1 MPLQFVHEEVMSAPM
16 LRSSSLTALEG
27 VGGSSEQ
34 SERQPKTQS
43 KVSWYRNSFGD
54 TVPLPEMPPEP
65 IAMDP
70 PMEIPPDLRPLGSK
84 RRYLRTMQLLADPL
98 PENEANRELEGAE
111 SASSR
116 QTGRLLRHRNSM
128 SSKRQISSKRERKL
142 LKAVSHKDLVLD
154 RQVSTRRKSSH
165 YMEEKE
171 PAPHESVEAENKQS
185 PATDESEGTSAVET
199 TLQDMESSR
208 RSSIRLTPVTSTGKG
223 PRRVSVDLNGE
234 NATARALRLGRLSRE
249 ETLDTQNSRD
259 YFGKSAKEQ
268 FYAQYKQLYS
278 RPYLFMDSKAAVG
291 TKGAAPITELAPPLP
306 ERGLSRED
314 LDEENAKTES
324 SIIPVYPSSY
334 EMRKVNDELNPSRLI
349 SRVSSS
355 IISIDRP
362 ELPLRDKLSPRAHFL
377 ASCAA
382 KSQVVVPFL
391 IRNRI
396 TKVFDFSFQS
406 LGDASIS
413 AFAKC
418 LVHDLPFVEEISV
431 RDNRLTDDGLNELLQ
446 AVSEGSSIMNLR
458 RLDISQNQIGP
469 KSAQTLR
476 SYLVSPNCTVEML
489 HVDNAD
495 IDDDE
500 CAAFMTA
507 FEKNQSI
514 TRLWMSR
521 NCIGKAE
528 NLNVVQPNFTTGG
541 EAIAN
546 MLHVNP
552 MLVHLDLSWN
562 YLRLESS
569 IALANSI
576 RDNRTL
582 VELKLAYNACADA
595 GAMMFGEA
603 LRFNKSLQMLDL
615 SYNSIGVKG
624 AMVLANAIRSNR
636 TLRTLQLNGNNIG
649 REGGQLLM
657 AALCANRTEV
667 GCTIELH
674 ACNLGAN
681 ILPIGASAPTPASIA
696 SAAATSVD
704 QRGASAHS
712 SNAGE
717 FNVQDLPVFN
727 AKSSRMFN
735 PREPAGRYSLNLGDA
750 YDKMIAMELVRLAT
764 TRKGCRFLRI
774 EYKSG
779 TSAKR
784 PITLIKKENLIVEQ
798 HRGSVAHRST
808 ESNGEE
814 TTLET
819 RGLDVLFAN
828 VDRDN
833 SGYVDQ
839 DELMAVLNQIGLF
852 PQMESL
858 SSMLQKFDYNK
869 SGFIEEGEFSAFLFH
884 AVFQMIDEDKS
895 GKIDADEVEEAFKM
909 LGIHNYDERE
919 IANAIATYDISE
931 DGEMEEY
938 EFVEFMKDR
947 LLDRIKTKLL
957 GQDEGEDD
965 DASLEKVPLVS
976 LLDAA
981 TQKPWIIPEDGQ
993 LEIDFLYDREAF
1005 ATNDEAFRQGKISRV
1020 GLELLIRN
1028 ITEVATS
1035 KAEQDDLF
1043 HVAMYDSEIRL
1054 TAAQAYQVLDACHY
1068 LKPESKKIETIALM
1082 LPQMLTAKEGQI
1094 LVGRTLTLMQRCRLK
1109 ARMGSAYSV
1118 VLGNPTAHYSFDLAK
1133 HKDRIALNKL
1143 AEVAQSEKLFSKQRS
1158 GRADTSQHGNWE
1170 NFRNEELDGHSIVL
1184 TNTFFHSLPRR
1195 GKLCF
1200 DYVST
1205 TRPKRGTT
1213 QISERRFDQLIDM
1226 LQMDVVLPDALGALG
1241 PTRTQRARGHRQPK
1255 ALENESKPEDEDNE
1269 EVAELSGPLAAK
1281 MKRAAS
1287 QEQSEFWN
1295 KTRASILKRGWD
1307 FVVNHAYT
1315 FRLTGATK
1323 ENVGLKMVQIESA
1336 ICDRWLSCEQAS
1348 KIISCMP
1355 ATFHAR
1361 PETARIL
1368 FSRLI
1373 DLHNFYRIYDAMS
1386 RPEQQVCARMLGWL
1400 NIMNPM
1406 APERFYALNL
1416 SVYDEREMTKVLVDL
1431 AIGGPGENWLNQS
1444 FTLVQGEPGIPG
1456 WKLPAR
1462 WEKEDSKEGG
1472 VNRAGFLELEYYSGQ
1487 DRGCAPVLALR
1498 KTLMKR
1504 VLCGTRLYCL

>member
-1 MPLQFVHEEVMSAPM
+1 MQYSRDEVPVI
-16 LRSSSLTALEG
+16 RRPSSLSALGEG
-27 VGGSSEQ
+27 VVGSGGQ
-34 SERQPKTQS
+34 SNRHGKC

-65 IAMDP
+65 LALDP
-70 PMEIPPDLRPLGSK
+70 PMVIPPDLRPLGSK

-98 PENEANRELEGAE
+98 PEDDMNRDLQGKLTET
-111 SASSR
+111 SPPR
-116 QTGRLLRHRNSM
+116 PIGRLLRHQNSM
-128 SSKRQISSKRERKL
+128 SSKRLLSSKKERKL
-142 LKAVSHKDLVLD
+142 LKSVSHKDLVLD
-154 RQVSTRRKSSH
+154 RQVSRRIKSSN
-165 YMEEKE
+165 YVEEKE
-171 PAPHESVEAENKQS
+171 AEIADAERQHV
-185 PATDESEGTSAVET
+185 PATDASEATVAAEA
-199 TLQDMESSR
+199 ESSSDVTVAR
-208 RSSIRLTPVTSTGKG
+208 QRSSSPVTSAAKE
-223 PRRVSVDLNGE
+223 PRKVHGELDGE
-234 NATARALRLGRLSRE
+234 NATARALRLRRISKE
-249 ETLDTQNSRD
+249 ETLDIQSSQG
-259 YFGKSAKEQ
+259 YFGKTAKQQ

-278 RPYLFMDSKAAVG
+278 RPYLFMDSRIAN
-291 TKGAAPITELAPPLP
+291 GAAGIPDMKSLA
-306 ERGLSRED
+306 ERGSARD
-314 LDEENAKTES
+314 YLDDTAES
-324 SIIPVYPSSY
+324 SIIPAYPSSI
-334 EMRKVNDELNPSRLI
+334 EMRKISEELNPSSRLV

-355 IISIDRP
+355 IIMEDRP
-362 ELPLRDKLSPRAHFL
+362 KLPLRDKLSPRAHFL

-391 IRNRI
+391 IRNRN

-413 AFAKC
+413 AFAKS
-418 LVHDLPFVEEISV
+418 LVHDLPHVEEISV

-446 AVSEGSSIMNLR
+446 AVSDDSSTLNLR
-458 RLDISQNQIGP
+458 CLDISQNQIGP
-469 KSAQTLR
+469 KSAQTLQL
-476 SYLVSPNCTVEML
+476 YLVSPRCTVEML

-495 IDDDE
+495 IDDHE

-514 TRLWMSR
+514 KRLWMSR

-528 NLNVVQPNFTTGG
+528 NLNVVQPDFTTGG
-541 EAIAN
+541 EAIAQ
-546 MLHVNP
+546 MLHVNTV
-552 MLVHLDLSWN
+552 LVHLDLSWN

-576 RDNRTL
+576 RDNGTL
-582 VELKLAYNACADA
+582 IELKLAYNACADA

-603 LRFNKSLQMLDL
+603 LRFNKTLQVLDL

-624 AMVLANAIRSNR
+624 AMVLGNAIRSNR
-636 TLRTLQLNGNNIG
+636 ALRSLQLNGNNIG

-657 AALCANRTEV
+657 AALCANQTEV

-681 ILPIGASAPTPASIA
+681 IMPIGAAAPVLPKPSAGISDPRGLAPHAS
-696 SAAATSVD
+696 T
-704 QRGASAHS
+704 
-712 SNAGE
+712 NGE

-727 AKSSRMFN
+727 AKSTRVFN
-735 PREPAGRYSLNLGDA
+735 PREPAGRYSLNLRNA

-774 EYKSG
+774 EYKTP
-779 TSAKR
+779 TSSKR
-784 PITLIKKENLIVEQ
+784 PITLIKKENLVVEQ
-798 HRGSVAHRST
+798 HKGAGAHRSA

-819 RGLDVLFAN
+819 RGLDALFAN
-828 VDRDN
+828 VDRDK
-833 SGYVDQ
+833 SGYIDQ

-852 PQMESL
+852 PRMESL
-858 SSMLQKFDYNK
+858 ESMLQKFDYNK
-869 SGFIEEGEFSAFLFH
+869 SGFIDEGEFSAFFFH
-884 AVFQMIDEDKS
+884 AVFQMIDEDQS

-909 LGIHNYDERE
+909 LGIHKYDENE
-919 IANAIATYDISE
+919 IANAITTYDISG

-938 EFVEFMKDR
+938 EFVEFMKSK
-947 LLDRIKTKLL
+947 LLERIKNKLL
-957 GQDEGEDD
+957 GYDGGEDD
-965 DASLEKVPLVS
+965 TGDQDRVPLVS
-976 LLDAA
+976 LLDAS

-993 LEIDFLYDREAF
+993 LEVDFLYDREAF
-1005 ATNDEAFRQGKISRV
+1005 ATNDEAYRQGKISRV

-1035 KAEQDDLF
+1035 KSEQDDLF
-1043 HVAMYDSEIRL
+1043 HVAMYDSEVRL

-1068 LKPESKKIETIALM
+1068 LKPESKKIETIALL
-1082 LPQMLTAKEGQI
+1082 LPQMLTAKEAQI
-1094 LVGRTLTLMQRCRLK
+1094 LVARTLTLMQRCRLK

-1118 VLGNPTAHYSFDLAK
+1118 VLGNPTSHYSFDLAK
-1133 HKDRIALNKL
+1133 HKDRIALTKL
-1143 AEVAQSEKLFSKQRS
+1143 AEVAQSEKLFSKSRS

-1170 NFRNEELDGHSIVL
+1170 NFRNEELDGRSIVL

-1213 QISERRFDQLIDM
+1213 QISERRFDQLIEI

-1241 PTRTQRARGHRQPK
+1241 PTRSQRARGHRQPK
-1255 ALENESKPEDEDNE
+1255 ADVSESKAEKE
-1269 EVAELSGPLAAK
+1269 ESEQVAELAGPLAAK
-1281 MKRAAS
+1281 LKRTAS
-1287 QEQSEFWN
+1287 QEQSAFWN

-1336 ICDRWLSCEQAS
+1336 ICDRWLSCDQAS
-1348 KIISCMP
+1348 KIIACMP

-1373 DLHNFYRIYDAMS
+1373 DLHNFHRIYDAMPRS
-1386 RPEQQVCARMLGWL
+1386 EQQVCASTLGWL
-1400 NIMNPM
+1400 NMMNPM

-1416 SVYDEREMTKVLVDL
+1416 AVYDEREMTKVLVDL
-1431 AIGGPGENWLNQS
+1431 AIGEPGENWLNQN

-1462 WEKEDSKEGG
+1462 WEKEDNKEGG

-1487 DRGCAPVLALR
+1487 DRGCAPVVSLR

>member
-1 MPLQFVHEEVMSAPM
+1 MQYEEVSTAPI
-16 LRSSSLTALEG
+16 LRRLSSITAL
-27 VGGSSEQ
+27 SE
-34 SERQPKTQS
+34 EVDALNVHNGRREKTQS
-43 KVSWYRNSFGD
+43 KVPWYRNTFGD
-54 TVPLPEMPPEP
+54 TVPLPEMPAEP
-65 IAMDP
+65 LAMDP
-70 PMEIPPDLRPLGSK
+70 PIVIPADIRPLRSK
-84 RRYLRTMQLLADPL
+84 RRYLRTMQLLDDPL
-98 PENEANRELEGAE
+98 VPDEENRELESIA
-111 SASSR
+111 APVSR
-116 QTGRLLRHRNSM
+116 SIPLLRHQNSM
-128 SSKRQISSKRERKL
+128 SSKRLLTSKRERKL
-142 LKAVSHKDLVLD
+142 AKSESHKDLM
-154 RQVSTRRKSSH
+154 SRRNLNF
-165 YMEEKE
+165 YLEENDGPLQEKIDKDSQELLSRDGKE
-171 PAPHESVEAENKQS
+171 LTTTTPETEVEA
-185 PATDESEGTSAVET
+185 
-199 TLQDMESSR
+199 
-208 RSSIRLTPVTSTGKG
+208 
-223 PRRVSVDLNGE
+223 RVNHNADANGD
-234 NATARALRLGRLSRE
+234 NATARALRLRRISEKGAFA
-249 ETLDTQNSRD
+249 TQSNGD
-259 YFGKSAKEQ
+259 YFGKTAKQ
-268 FYAQYKQLYS
+268 KFYAQYKQLYS

-291 TKGAAPITELAPPLP
+291 VSSAIESTSILDTERP
-306 ERGLSRED
+306 RDDTDDIHTGS
-314 LDEENAKTES
+314 ES
-324 SIIPVYPSSY
+324 TFVPMYPSSL
-334 EMRKVNDELNPSRLI
+334 EMKKVSDELNPARLI
-349 SRVSSS
+349 SRASSLQMP
-355 IISIDRP
+355 IENHR

-382 KSQVVVPFL
+382 KNQVVVPFL
-391 IRNRI
+391 IRNRN

-418 LVHDLPFVEEISV
+418 LVHDLPYVEEIRV
-431 RDNRLTDDGLNELLQ
+431 RDNRLGDDGLNELLR
-446 AVSEGSSIMNLR
+446 AVSEGSLTMNLR

-469 KSAQTLR
+469 KSAQTLQ
-476 SYLVSPNCTVEML
+476 SYLVSPACTLEML

-495 IDDDE
+495 IDDHE

-514 TRLWMSR
+514 KRLWMSR

-541 EAIAN
+541 EAIAK

-552 MLVHLDLSWN
+552 VLIHLDLSWN

-576 RDNRTL
+576 RDNGTL
-582 VELKLAYNACADA
+582 VELKLAYNACSDA

-624 AMVLANAIRSNR
+624 AMVLANAIRSNC

-649 REGGQLLM
+649 REGGQLFM
-657 AALCANRTEV
+657 AALCANRAEV
-667 GCTIELH
+667 GCTVELH

-681 ILPIGASAPTPASIA
+681 IMPIGASAPAIVPKITSQRPN
-696 SAAATSVD
+696 SAASLD
-704 QRGASAHS
+704 RG
-712 SNAGE
+712 NAD
-717 FNVQDLPVFN
+717 FNVLSLPVFN
-727 AKSSRMFN
+727 AKSTRIFS
-735 PREPAGRYSLNLGDA
+735 PREPAGRYSLNLRDA

-774 EYKSG
+774 EYKSP
-779 TSAKR
+779 TAAKR
-784 PITLIKKENLIVEQ
+784 AITLIKKENLVVEQ
-798 HRGSVAHRST
+798 HKGAGTNRSD
-808 ESNGEE
+808 GEE

-819 RGLDVLFAN
+819 RGLDALFSN
-828 VDRDN
+828 VDRDK
-833 SGYVDQ
+833 SGTVDL
-839 DELMAVLNQIGLF
+839 DELLAVLNQIGLF
-852 PQMESL
+852 PEMESL
-858 SSMLQKFDYNK
+858 ASMLQKFDYNR
-869 SGFIEEGEFSAFLFH
+869 SGFLEEGEFSAFFFH
-884 AVFQMIDEDKS
+884 AVFQMIDEDQS

-909 LGIHNYDERE
+909 LGIHNYDEKE
-919 IANAIATYDISE
+919 IENAITTYDISG

-938 EFVEFMKDR
+938 EFVEFIQGQ
-947 LLDRIKTKLL
+947 LLDRIKSKLL
-957 GQDEGEDD
+957 GRDEEGEDD
-965 DASLEKVPLVS
+965 TEEKPPLVS
-976 LLDAA
+976 LLDAS

-993 LEIDFLYDREAF
+993 LEIDFVYDREAF

-1054 TAAQAYQVLDACHY
+1054 TAAQAYQILDACHY
-1068 LKPESKKIETIALM
+1068 LKPESKKIEAIALL
-1082 LPQMLTAKEGQI
+1082 LPQMLTAKEAQI
-1094 LVGRTLTLMQRCRLK
+1094 FVARTLTLMQRCRLK

-1143 AEVAQSEKLFSKQRS
+1143 AEVAQSEKLFSKLRS

-1184 TNTFFHSLPRR
+1184 TNTFYHSLPRR

-1205 TRPKRGTT
+1205 TRPKRGNR
-1213 QISERRFDQLIDM
+1213 QISDRRFDQLINL
-1226 LQMDVVLPDALGALG
+1226 LQMDVVLPDALGSLG
-1241 PTRTQRARGHRQPK
+1241 PTRAQRARGQRQPK
-1255 ALENESKPEDEDNE
+1255 RIGKDSNAEVNE
-1269 EVAELSGPLAAK
+1269 EGIAELTGLSR
-1281 MKRAAS
+1281 MKVKRTAS

-1295 KTRASILKRGWD
+1295 KTRASILKRGWG
-1307 FVVNHAYT
+1307 FVVDHAYT

-1323 ENVGLKMVQIESA
+1323 ENVGLKLVQIESA

-1348 KIISCMP
+1348 KIIACMP
-1355 ATFHAR
+1355 ASFHAR

-1373 DLHNFYRIYDAMS
+1373 DIDRFYGIYDAMS
-1386 RPEQQVCARMLGWL
+1386 RAEQQVCSHILGWL

-1431 AIGGPGENWLNQS
+1431 AIGEPGENWLNQS
-1444 FTLVQGEPGIPG
+1444 FTLVQGEAGIPG
-1456 WKLPAR
+1456 WKLPSR
-1462 WEKEDSKEGG
+1462 WEKEDNKEGG

-1487 DRGCAPVLALR
+1487 DRGCAPVVSLR
-1498 KTLMKR
+1498 KTLIKR

>member
-1 MPLQFVHEEVMSAPM
+1 
-16 LRSSSLTALEG
+16 
-27 VGGSSEQ
+27 
-34 SERQPKTQS
+34 
-43 KVSWYRNSFGD
+43 
-54 TVPLPEMPPEP
+54 MPPEP
-65 IAMDP
+65 LGMEP
-70 PMEIPPDLRPLGSK
+70 PIVIPKDLRPLGGK
-84 RRYLRTMQLLADPL
+84 RRYLRTMQLFGDSL
-98 PENEANRELEGAE
+98 PEDDTNRELEGAQAPV
-111 SASSR
+111 SKPN
-116 QTGRLLRHRNSM
+116 GRLLRHQKSM
-128 SSKRQISSKRERKL
+128 SSKRLISSTSKRERRL
-142 LKAVSHKDLVLD
+142 LKSVSHKNLLLIPDH
-154 RQVSTRRKSSH
+154 QPSTRRTASQEKDTLPDNESQQVPADDEDLVITVDPVPSS
-165 YMEEKE
+165 
-171 PAPHESVEAENKQS
+171 
-185 PATDESEGTSAVET
+185 TDRITGSSSSTRETSGAAA
-199 TLQDMESSR
+199 R
-208 RSSIRLTPVTSTGKG
+208 G
-223 PRRVSVDLNGE
+223 PRNTDLNDE
-234 NATARALRLGRLSRE
+234 NATARALRLRRLSQE
-249 ETLDTQNSRD
+249 ETITPTNHE
-259 YFGKSAKEQ
+259 YFGKTAKEE

-278 RPYLFMDSKAAVG
+278 RPYLFMDSKAA
-291 TKGAAPITELAPPLP
+291 KSALDLP
-306 ERGLSRED
+306 DED
-314 LDEENAKTES
+314 ASEP
-324 SIIPVYPSSY
+324 IIPVYPSSY
-334 EMRKVNDELNPSRLI
+334 EMKKVSKELNPSRLL
-349 SRVSSS
+349 SRVSSL
-355 IISIDRP
+355 ITNTENRP
-362 ELPLRDKLSPRAHFL
+362 ELPLSDKLSPRAHFL
-377 ASCAA
+377 ASCTA

-391 IRNRI
+391 IRNRH
-396 TKVFDFSFQS
+396 TNVFDFSFQS
-406 LGDASIS
+406 LGDDSIS
-413 AFAKC
+413 AFARA
-418 LVHDLPFVEEISV
+418 LVHDLPHVEEISV
-431 RDNRLTDDGLNELLQ
+431 RDNRLSDDGLNELLQ
-446 AVSEGSSIMNLR
+446 AVSEGSLTMNLR
-458 RLDISQNQIGP
+458 RLDISQNEIGP

-476 SYLVSPNCTVEML
+476 SYLVSSCCTLEML

-495 IDDDE
+495 IDDHE

-514 TRLWMSR
+514 QRLWMSR

-552 MLVHLDLSWN
+552 VLVHLDLSWN

-657 AALCANRTEV
+657 AALCSNRTEV

-681 ILPIGASAPTPASIA
+681 IMPIEASAPTPMRSRPA
-696 SAAATSVD
+696 SAGINS
-704 QRGASAHS
+704 HS
-712 SNAGE
+712 SADVNI
-717 FNVQDLPVFN
+717 QDLPVFD
-727 AKSSRMFN
+727 AKSSRIFN
-735 PREPAGRYSLNLGDA
+735 PREPAGRYTLQLTNA

-764 TRKGCRFLRI
+764 TRKGCRFLRM
-774 EYKSG
+774 EYKSP
-779 TSAKR
+779 TAAKR
-784 PITLIKKENLIVEQ
+784 AITLIKKENLVVEQ
-798 HRGSVAHRST
+798 HKGAGVHRGA
-808 ESNGEE
+808 ESEGEE
-814 TTLET
+814 STLET
-819 RGLDVLFAN
+819 RGLDALFAN
-828 VDRDN
+828 VDRDK

-852 PQMESL
+852 PRMESL
-858 SSMLQKFDYNK
+858 SSMLEKFDYNR
-869 SGFIEEGEFSAFLFH
+869 SGFIEEGEFSAFFFH
-884 AVFQMIDEDKS
+884 AVFQMIDEDHS
-895 GKIDADEVEEAFKM
+895 GKIDADEVEEAFTM
-909 LGIHNYDERE
+909 LGIDNYDEKE
-919 IANAIATYDISE
+919 ISNAITTYDISG
-931 DGEMEEY
+931 DGEMEEF
-938 EFVEFMKDR
+938 EFVEFMKDL
-947 LLDRIKTKLL
+947 LLDRIKNKLL
-957 GQDEGEDD
+957 GQDKGEHDEL
-965 DASLEKVPLVS
+965 SLEKVPMVS
-976 LLDAA
+976 LLEAS

-993 LEIDFLYDREAF
+993 LDVDFLYDREAF
-1005 ATNDEAFRQGKISRV
+1005 ATNDEAFRQGKISRI

-1054 TAAQAYQVLDACHY
+1054 TAAQAYQLLDACHY
-1068 LKPESKKIETIALM
+1068 LKPESKKIETIALL
-1082 LPQMLTAKEGQI
+1082 LPQMLTAKEAQI
-1094 LVGRTLTLMQRCRLK
+1094 LLGRTLTLMQRCKLK
-1109 ARMGSAYSV
+1109 SRMGSAYSV

-1133 HKDRIALNKL
+1133 HKDRIALTKL
-1143 AEVAQSEKLFSKQRS
+1143 AEVAQSEKLFSKLRS

-1170 NFRNEELDGHSIVL
+1170 NFRNEELDGHNIVL

-1213 QISERRFDQLIDM
+1213 QISDRRFDQLIDL
-1226 LQMDVVLPDALGALG
+1226 LQMDVVLPDALGSLG
-1241 PTRTQRARGHRQPK
+1241 PTRAQRARGQRRPMEASGEDK
-1255 ALENESKPEDEDNE
+1255 NEDEE
-1269 EVAELSGPLAAK
+1269 EREAVAELTGLAGLARMK
-1281 MKRAAS
+1281 MKRTGS

-1295 KTRASILKRGWD
+1295 RTRASILKRGWG
-1307 FVVNHAYT
+1307 FVADHAYT

-1348 KIISCMP
+1348 KIIACMP
-1355 ATFHAR
+1355 ASFHAR

-1373 DLHNFYRIYDAMS
+1373 DVQSFYLIYDAMS
-1386 RPEQQVCARMLGWL
+1386 RGEQQVCARMLGWL

-1416 SVYDEREMTKVLVDL
+1416 SVYDERELTKVLVDL
-1431 AIGGPGENWLNQS
+1431 AIGEPGENWLNQS

-1456 WKLPAR
+1456 WKLPSR
-1462 WEKEDSKEGG
+1462 WEKEDNKEGG

-1487 DRGCAPVLALR
+1487 DRGCAPVLSLR

>member
-1 MPLQFVHEEVMSAPM
+1 MQYREVATAPI
-16 LRSSSLTALEG
+16 RRRPSSLVALGEG
-27 VGGSSEQ
+27 VNTSNAQ
-34 SERQPKTQS
+34 SDRHGKAQS
-43 KVSWYRNSFGD
+43 KVPWYRNTFGD

-65 IAMDP
+65 LAMDP
-70 PMEIPPDLRPLGSK
+70 PIVIPADIRPLGSK
-84 RRYLRTMQLLADPL
+84 RRYLRTMQLFGDPL
-98 PENEANRELEGAE
+98 VPDEENREQECTDTE
-111 SASSR
+111 SSASR
-116 QTGRLLRHRNSM
+116 QIPLLRHQNSM
-128 SSKRQISSKRERKL
+128 SSNRLITSKRERKL
-142 LKAVSHKDLVLD
+142 VRSESHKDLMV
-154 RQVSTRRKSSH
+154 RRNSNH
-165 YMEEKE
+165 YLEEKE
-171 PAPHESVEAENKQS
+171 TLPRENADAESQHLPSTNDDELAITVDQALPSTDRTSPSTQLTPETDVEALPNHN
-185 PATDESEGTSAVET
+185 AD
-199 TLQDMESSR
+199 R
-208 RSSIRLTPVTSTGKG
+208 
-223 PRRVSVDLNGE
+223 NGE
-234 NATARALRLGRLSRE
+234 NATARALRLRRISQKG
-249 ETLDTQNSRD
+249 TFDTQDNRD
-259 YFGKSAKEQ
+259 YFGKTAKEK

-291 TKGAAPITELAPPLP
+291 VTPTLESGPPQEN
-306 ERGLSRED
+306 ERPRQDVDDS
-314 LDEENAKTES
+314 ES
-324 SIIPVYPSSY
+324 TFVPVYPSSL
-334 EMRKVNDELNPSRLI
+334 EMKQVSDELNPPRLI
-349 SRVSSS
+349 SRASSLLMP
-355 IISIDRP
+355 IENAP

-382 KSQVVVPFL
+382 KNQVVVPFL
-391 IRNRI
+391 IRNRN

-418 LVHDLPFVEEISV
+418 LVHDLPHVEEISV
-431 RDNRLTDDGLNELLQ
+431 RDNRLSDDGLNELLQ
-446 AVSEGSSIMNLR
+446 AVSEGSLTMNLR

-469 KSAQTLR
+469 KSAQTLE
-476 SYLVSPNCTVEML
+476 SYLVSPHCTLEML

-495 IDDDE
+495 IDDHE

-514 TRLWMSR
+514 KRLWMSR

-541 EAIAN
+541 EAIAK

-552 MLVHLDLSWN
+552 VLIHLDLSWN

-576 RDNRTL
+576 RDNGTL
-582 VELKLAYNACADA
+582 VELKLAYNACSDA

-636 TLRTLQLNGNNIG
+636 TLRKLQLNGNNIG
-649 REGGQLLM
+649 REGGQLFM

-681 ILPIGASAPTPASIA
+681 IMPIGTSAPAVVPKSMSQRPA
-696 SAAATSVD
+696 SAASVD
-704 QRGASAHS
+704 RG
-712 SNAGE
+712 NAAE
-717 FNVQDLPVFN
+717 FSVLSLPVYN
-727 AKSSRMFN
+727 AKSTRIFS
-735 PREPAGRYSLNLGDA
+735 PREPAGRYSLNMSDA
-750 YDKMIAMELVRLAT
+750 YDKMIAMELVRLST

-774 EYKSG
+774 EYKSP
-779 TSAKR
+779 TAAKR
-784 PITLIKKENLIVEQ
+784 AITLIKKENLVVEQ
-798 HRGSVAHRST
+798 HKGAGAHRSD
-808 ESNGEE
+808 GEE

-819 RGLDVLFAN
+819 RGLDALFSN
-828 VDRDN
+828 VDRDK
-833 SGYVDQ
+833 SGTVDL
-839 DELMAVLNQIGLF
+839 DELLAVLNQIGLF
-852 PQMESL
+852 PEMESL
-858 SSMLQKFDYNK
+858 SAMLEKFDYNR
-869 SGFIEEGEFSAFLFH
+869 SGFLEEGEFSAFFFH
-884 AVFQMIDEDKS
+884 AVFQMIDEDQS

-909 LGIHNYDERE
+909 LGIHNYDEKE
-919 IANAIATYDISE
+919 IENAITTYDISG

-938 EFVEFMKDR
+938 EFVEFMKGQ
-947 LLDRIKTKLL
+947 LLERIKSKLL
-957 GQDEGEDD
+957 GRDEGKEDD
-965 DASLEKVPLVS
+965 DQERAPLVS
-976 LLDAA
+976 LLDAS

-993 LEIDFLYDREAF
+993 LEIDFVYDREAF

-1054 TAAQAYQVLDACHY
+1054 TAAQAYQILEACHY
-1068 LKPESKKIETIALM
+1068 LKPESKKIETIALL
-1082 LPQMLTAKEGQI
+1082 LPQMLTAKEAQI
-1094 LVGRTLTLMQRCRLK
+1094 LVARTLTLMQRCRLK

-1133 HKDRIALNKL
+1133 LKDRIALNKL
-1143 AEVAQSEKLFSKQRS
+1143 AEVAQSEKLFSKLRS

-1213 QISERRFDQLIDM
+1213 QISDRRFDQLIDL
-1226 LQMDVVLPDALGALG
+1226 LQMDVVLPDALGSLG
-1241 PTRTQRARGHRQPK
+1241 PTRAQRARGQRQPK
-1255 ALENESKPEDEDNE
+1255 RIGRGSNAEDNSE
-1269 EVAELSGPLAAK
+1269 EIAELTGLSKMK
-1281 MKRAAS
+1281 MKRTAS
-1287 QEQSEFWN
+1287 NEQSEFWN
-1295 KTRASILKRGWD
+1295 KTRASILKRGWG
-1307 FVVNHAYT
+1307 FVVDHAYT

-1323 ENVGLKMVQIESA
+1323 ENVGLKLVQIESA
-1336 ICDRWLSCEQAS
+1336 ICDRWISCEQAS
-1348 KIISCMP
+1348 KIIACMP
-1355 ATFHAR
+1355 ASFHAR

-1373 DLHNFYRIYDAMS
+1373 DIHNFFRIYDAMS
-1386 RPEQQVCARMLGWL
+1386 RAEQQVCSHILGWL

-1406 APERFYALNL
+1406 SPERFYALNL
-1416 SVYDEREMTKVLVDL
+1416 SIYDEREMTKVLVDL
-1431 AIGGPGENWLNQS
+1431 AIGEPGENWLNQS
-1444 FTLVQGEPGIPG
+1444 FSLVQGEPGIPG
-1456 WKLPAR
+1456 WKLPTR
-1462 WEKEDSKEGG
+1462 WEKEDNKEGG

-1487 DRGCAPVLALR
+1487 DRGCAPVLSLR

>member
-1 MPLQFVHEEVMSAPM
+1 MQYGRENIAATPLITR
-16 LRSSSLTALEG
+16 LSSLTALGEG
-27 VGGSSEQ
+27 ISGIIKQ
-34 SERQPKTQS
+34 NDKANS
-43 KVSWYRNSFGD
+43 KISWYRNSFGD
-54 TVPLPEMPPEP
+54 TVPLSEMPPEP
-65 IAMDP
+65 VAMDP
-70 PMEIPPDLRPLGSK
+70 PIVIPADLRPLGNK
-84 RRYLRTMQLLADPL
+84 RRYLRTMQLIADPL
-98 PENEANRELEGAE
+98 PEEEIIRELESSKPPSSRPVGRTLRHQSSVSSMRLPSNKRGQRLMR
-111 SASSR
+111 SAS
-116 QTGRLLRHRNSM
+116 Q
-128 SSKRQISSKRERKL
+128 KYI
-142 LKAVSHKDLVLD
+142 VLD
-154 RQVSTRRKSSH
+154 RQLSPKTRSTHS
-165 YMEEKE
+165 EEE
-171 PAPHESVEAENKQS
+171 TIPQEIEDTESQI
-185 PATDESEGTSAVET
+185 PATTDEELTILVNFGPTSPV
-199 TLQDMESSR
+199 LSSGSL
-208 RSSIRLTPVTSTGKG
+208 SSVRLTPVSDTT
-223 PRRVSVDLNGE
+223 RHNVNMDGE
-234 NATARALRLGRLSRE
+234 NATTRALRLRRLATE
-249 ETLDTQNSRD
+249 ETIDIQDNRN
-259 YFGKSAKEQ
+259 YFGKTAKEH
-268 FYAQYKQLYS
+268 FYAKYKQLYS
-278 RPYLFMDSKAAVG
+278 RPYLFMDIKAAIG
-291 TKGAAPITELAPPLP
+291 TNGATPAIELTPL
-306 ERGLSRED
+306 SDRED
-314 LDEENAKTES
+314 LDESTDTERT
-324 SIIPVYPSSY
+324 IIPVYPSSI
-334 EMRKVNDELNPSRLI
+334 EMHQVNDDLKPSRFL

-355 IISIDRP
+355 ISIAENRP

-377 ASCAA
+377 ASCTA

-391 IRNRI
+391 IRNRN

-413 AFAKC
+413 AFAKS

-446 AVSEGSSIMNLR
+446 AVSEGSSTMSLR

-476 SYLVSPNCTVEML
+476 SYLVSPSCTVEML

-495 IDDDE
+495 IDDHE
-500 CAAFMTA
+500 CASFMTA

-514 TRLWMSR
+514 KRLWMSR

-546 MLHVNP
+546 MLQVNP

-603 LRFNKSLQMLDL
+603 LRFNQSLQMLDL

-657 AALCANRTEV
+657 AALCANQAEV

-681 ILPIGASAPTPASIA
+681 IMPISTVPV
-696 SAAATSVD
+696 ATRSLTST
-704 QRGASAHS
+704 A
-712 SNAGE
+712 E

-727 AKSSRMFN
+727 AKSSRIFN
-735 PREPAGRYSLNLGDA
+735 PREPAGRYSLNLSQA

-764 TRKGCRFLRI
+764 SRKGCRFLRI
-774 EYKSG
+774 EYKAP

-784 PITLIKKENLIVEQ
+784 LITLIKTENLVVE
-798 HRGSVAHRST
+798 HHKGAGGHRST
-808 ESNGEE
+808 ENNGEE
-814 TTLET
+814 STLET
-819 RGLDVLFAN
+819 RGLDALFAN

-833 SGYVDQ
+833 SGYIDKG
-839 DELMAVLNQIGLF
+839 ELMVVLNQIGLF
-852 PQMESL
+852 PKLESL
-858 SSMLQKFDYNK
+858 SSMLEKFDYNR
-869 SGFIEEGEFSAFLFH
+869 SGFIEQGEFSAFFFH
-884 AVFQMIDEDKS
+884 AVFKMIDEDRS

-909 LGIHNYDERE
+909 LGILNYDEQE
-919 IANAIATYDISE
+919 IEDAITTYDISG

-938 EFVEFMKDR
+938 EFVEFMR
-947 LLDRIKTKLL
+947 SQLLDRIKSKLL
-957 GQDEGEDD
+957 GQDENDEDAD
-965 DASLEKVPLVS
+965 QYSAPLVS
-976 LLDAA
+976 LVDAS
-981 TQKPWIIPEDGQ
+981 TQKPWIIPENGQ
-993 LEIDFLYDREAF
+993 LDIDFLYDREAF

-1028 ITEVATS
+1028 ITKVASS

-1054 TAAQAYQVLDACHY
+1054 TAAQAYQVLEACHY
-1068 LKPESKKIETIALM
+1068 LKPESKKIEIIALL
-1082 LPQMLTAKEGQI
+1082 LPQMLTAKEAQI

-1109 ARMGSAYSV
+1109 ARLGSAYSV

-1143 AEVAQSEKLFSKQRS
+1143 AEVAQSEKLFSKLRS
-1158 GRADTSQHGNWE
+1158 DRADTSQHGNWE

-1184 TNTFFHSLPRR
+1184 TNSFFHSLPRR

-1213 QISERRFDQLIDM
+1213 QMSERRFDQLIDL
-1226 LQMDVVLPDALGALG
+1226 LQMDVGLPGTLSSVG
-1241 PTRTQRARGHRQPK
+1241 PTRAQRAKGQRQPK
-1255 ALENESKPEDEDNE
+1255 PIKSPKDDEESE
-1269 EVAELSGPLAAK
+1269 EVAELTGLAGLSK
-1281 MKRAAS
+1281 MKLKRTAS
-1287 QEQSEFWN
+1287 QKESEFWN
-1295 KTRASILKRGWD
+1295 KTRASVLKRGWG
-1307 FVVNHAYT
+1307 FVMDHAYT

-1348 KIISCMP
+1348 KIIACMP

-1373 DLHNFYRIYDAMS
+1373 DIDNFYRIYDAMS
-1386 RPEQQVCARMLGWL
+1386 KPEQQVLSSMLGWL

-1406 APERFYALNL
+1406 VPERTYALNL
-1416 SVYDEREMTKVLVDL
+1416 SVHDEREMTKVLVEL
-1431 AIGGPGENWLNQS
+1431 AIGEPGENWLNQS
-1444 FTLVQGEPGIPG
+1444 FTLVQGDPGIPG

-1462 WEKEDSKEGG
+1462 WEKEDNKEGG
-1472 VNRAGFLELEYYSGQ
+1472 VNRTGFLELEYYSGQ
-1487 DRGCAPVLALR
+1487 DQGCAPVLPLR
-1498 KTLMKR
+1498 KALMRR

>member
-1 MPLQFVHEEVMSAPM
+1 MHYAREEVAGIP
-16 LRSSSLTALEG
+16 LIRRPSSLSALGED
-27 VGGSSEQ
+27 VGTSCGQ
-34 SERQPKTQS
+34 NVGHAKVKS

-65 IAMDP
+65 LAMDP
-70 PMEIPPDLRPLGSK
+70 PMVIPSDLRPLGSR
-84 RRYLRTMQLLADPL
+84 RRYLRTIQLIPDPL
-98 PENEANRELEGAE
+98 PDDDKNRELEGEEAARSR
-111 SASSR
+111 SA
-116 QTGRLLRHRNSM
+116 TRLLRHQNS
-128 SSKRQISSKRERKL
+128 ISSKRLPSSKRDRRL
-142 LKAVSHKDLVLD
+142 LKSVSHRDLAPD
-154 RQVSTRRKSSH
+154 RQPSRRRKSSH

-171 PAPHESVEAENKQS
+171 PPIPETFE
-185 PATDESEGTSAVET
+185 VET
-199 TLQDMESSR
+199 QQDPAAHDNGDIAVMETTPTPNHLVDGK
-208 RSSIRLTPVTSTGKG
+208 RSLTRLTPVTSTGRE
-223 PRRVSVDLNGE
+223 PRHVHVDLGGE
-234 NATARALRLGRLSRE
+234 KATARALRLRRVFRE
-249 ETLDTQNSRD
+249 ETLDVQNNRH
-259 YFGKSAKEQ
+259 YFGKTAKEQ

-278 RPYLFMDSKAAVG
+278 RPYLFMDSKVAGGA
-291 TKGAAPITELAPPLP
+291 KGAAPVIEVASLP
-306 ERGLSRED
+306 ERGFSRED
-314 LDEENAKTES
+314 SDDEAVES
-324 SIIPVYPSSY
+324 AIVPVYPSST
-334 EMRKVNDELNPSRLI
+334 EMRKVNDELNPSRLV

-355 IISIDRP
+355 ILNVDRP

-377 ASCAA
+377 ASCSA

-391 IRNRI
+391 IRNRN
-396 TKVFDFSFQS
+396 TTVFDFSFQS

-418 LVHDLPFVEEISV
+418 LVHDLPCVEEISV
-431 RDNRLTDDGLNELLQ
+431 RDNRLSDDGLNELLQ
-446 AVSEGSSIMNLR
+446 AVSDGSSTLNLR

-476 SYLVSPNCTVEML
+476 EYLVSSSCTLEML

-495 IDDDE
+495 IDDHE

-552 MLVHLDLSWN
+552 VLVHLDLSWN

-576 RDNRTL
+576 RDNGTL

-657 AALCANRTEV
+657 AALCGNRTEV

-681 ILPIGASAPTPASIA
+681 ILPIGATPPSTVPTRPSSASLGDPRGL
-696 SAAATSVD
+696 AT
-704 QRGASAHS
+704 QS
-712 SNAGE
+712 STVGE
-717 FNVQDLPVFN
+717 FNVQDLPVFD
-727 AKSSRMFN
+727 AKSSRIFN
-735 PREPAGRYSLNLGDA
+735 PREPAGRYSLNLVEP

-764 TRKGCRFLRI
+764 TRKGCRFIRI
-774 EYKSG
+774 EYKSP
-779 TSAKR
+779 TSTKR
-784 PITLIKKENLIVEQ
+784 PITLIKKENLVVEQ
-798 HRGSVAHRST
+798 HKGAGTHRSV
-808 ESNGEE
+808 ENSEEE

-819 RGLDVLFAN
+819 RGLDVLFDN
-828 VDRDN
+828 VDRDK

-839 DELMAVLNQIGLF
+839 DELEAVLNQLGLY

-858 SSMLQKFDYNK
+858 TSMLERYDYNK
-869 SGFIEEGEFSAFLFH
+869 SGFIEEGEFSAFFFH
-884 AVFQMIDEDKS
+884 AVFQMIDEDRS

-909 LGIHNYDERE
+909 LGIHSYDEKE
-919 IANAIATYDISE
+919 IANAISTYDISG

-947 LLDRIKTKLL
+947 LLDRIKSKLL
-957 GQDEGEDD
+957 GPDSSDD
-965 DASLEKVPLVS
+965 DANVEKVPLVS

-981 TQKPWIIPEDGQ
+981 TQKPWVIPEDGQ
-993 LEIDFLYDREAF
+993 LEVDFLYDREAF

-1028 ITEVATS
+1028 ITQVATS

-1054 TAAQAYQVLDACHY
+1054 TAVQAYQLLDACHY

-1082 LPQMLTAKEGQI
+1082 LPQMLTAKEAQI

-1133 HKDRIALNKL
+1133 LKDRIALNKL
-1143 AEVAQSEKLFSKQRS
+1143 AEVAQSEKLFSKLRS

-1213 QISERRFDQLIDM
+1213 QLSDRRFDQLIDM
-1226 LQMDVVLPDALGALG
+1226 LQMDVVLPDNSGVLGS
-1241 PTRTQRARGHRQPK
+1241 TRSQRRQPK
-1255 ALENESKPEDEDNE
+1255 SLTQADTVDHDQVAALPGS
-1269 EVAELSGPLAAK
+1269 LATR
-1281 MKRAAS
+1281 MK
-1287 QEQSEFWN
+1287 QQSEFWT
-1295 KTRASILKRGWD
+1295 KTRATVLKRGWD
-1307 FVVNHAYT
+1307 FVVDHAYT

-1336 ICDRWLSCEQAS
+1336 ICDRWLSCEQAA
-1348 KIISCMP
+1348 KIIACMP
-1355 ATFHAR
+1355 AAFHAR

-1373 DLHNFYRIYDAMS
+1373 DVHNFYRIYDAMS
-1386 RPEQQVCARMLGWL
+1386 RQEQHVCARMVGWL
-1400 NIMNPM
+1400 NMMNPM

-1431 AIGGPGENWLNQS
+1431 AIGEPGENWLNQS

-1487 DRGCAPVLALR
+1487 DRGCAPVLSLR

-1504 VLCGTRLYCL
+1504 VLCGTRQYCL

>member
-1 MPLQFVHEEVMSAPM
+1 MQHNEVSTAPI
-16 LRSSSLTALEG
+16 LRRLSSLAALGEG
-27 VGGSSEQ
+27 VNASNGQNDRHG
-34 SERQPKTQS
+34 KTQS
-43 KVSWYRNSFGD
+43 KVPWYRNTFGD
-54 TVPLPEMPPEP
+54 TVPLSEMPPEP
-65 IAMDP
+65 LAMDP
-70 PMEIPPDLRPLGSK
+70 PIVIPADIRPLRSR

-98 PENEANRELEGAE
+98 VADEEDRELECTEALV
-111 SASSR
+111 SR
-116 QTGRLLRHRNSM
+116 PIPLLRHQNSM
-128 SSKRQISSKRERKL
+128 SSKRLLTSKPERKL
-142 LKAVSHKDLVLD
+142 VRSESYKDLMP
-154 RQVSTRRKSSH
+154 RRNSNH
-165 YMEEKE
+165 FMEEKTIPQE
-171 PAPHESVEAENKQS
+171 NVDTDSQQVPPMNDEELAISVDPA
-185 PATDESEGTSAVET
+185 
-199 TLQDMESSR
+199 LSSSDR
-208 RSSIRLTPVTSTGKG
+208 ISSSTRLTPETDFEAL
-223 PRRVSVDLNGE
+223 RNQNADQNGE
-234 NATARALRLGRLSRE
+234 NATARALRLRRISQRG
-249 ETLDTQNSRD
+249 TFDTQNNRD
-259 YFGKSAKEQ
+259 YFGKTAKEK

-291 TKGAAPITELAPPLP
+291 VASVIESTLPSETGPP
-306 ERGLSRED
+306 RED
-314 LDEENAKTES
+314 LDDTES
-324 SIIPVYPSSY
+324 TFVPVYPSSL
-334 EMRKVNDELNPSRLI
+334 EMKRVNEELNPARLI
-349 SRVSSS
+349 SRASSS
-355 IISIDRP
+355 LMPIENHP

-382 KSQVVVPFL
+382 KNQVVVPFL
-391 IRNRI
+391 IRNRN

-418 LVHDLPFVEEISV
+418 LVHDLPHVEEISV
-431 RDNRLTDDGLNELLQ
+431 RDNRLSDDGLNELLQ
-446 AVSEGSSIMNLR
+446 AVSAGSLTMNLR

-469 KSAQTLR
+469 KSAQTLE
-476 SYLVSPNCTVEML
+476 SYLVSPSCTLEML

-495 IDDDE
+495 IDDHE

-514 TRLWMSR
+514 KRLWMSR

-541 EAIAN
+541 EAIAK

-552 MLVHLDLSWN
+552 VLIHLDLSWN

-576 RDNRTL
+576 RDNGTL
-582 VELKLAYNACADA
+582 VELKLAYNACSDA

-603 LRFNKSLQMLDL
+603 LRFNKSLQILDL

-649 REGGQLLM
+649 REGGQLFM

-681 ILPIGASAPTPASIA
+681 IMPIGASAPAVVPQSLSQRPS
-696 SAAATSVD
+696 SAASVD
-704 QRGASAHS
+704 PRGNGA
-712 SNAGE
+712 E
-717 FNVQDLPVFN
+717 FNVLSLPVFN
-727 AKSSRMFN
+727 AKSTRIFS
-735 PREPAGRYSLNLGDA
+735 PREPAGRYSLNLRDA

-774 EYKSG
+774 EYKSP
-779 TSAKR
+779 TAAKR
-784 PITLIKKENLIVEQ
+784 AITLIKKENLVVEQ
-798 HRGSVAHRST
+798 HKGAGAHRSD
-808 ESNGEE
+808 GEE

-819 RGLDVLFAN
+819 RGLDALFSN
-828 VDRDN
+828 VDRDK
-833 SGYVDQ
+833 SGTVDI

-852 PQMESL
+852 PEMENL
-858 SSMLQKFDYNK
+858 SSMLQKFDYNR
-869 SGFIEEGEFSAFLFH
+869 SGFLEEGEFSAFFFH
-884 AVFQMIDEDKS
+884 AVFQMIDEDQS

-909 LGIHNYDERE
+909 LGIHNYDEKE
-919 IANAIATYDISE
+919 IENAITTYDISG

-938 EFVEFMKDR
+938 EFVEFMKNQ
-947 LLDRIKTKLL
+947 LLDRIKSKLL
-957 GQDEGEDD
+957 GRDEGEEDTD
-965 DASLEKVPLVS
+965 QESLVS
-976 LLDAA
+976 LLDAS
-981 TQKPWIIPEDGQ
+981 TQKPWVIPEDGQ
-993 LEIDFLYDREAF
+993 LEIDFVYDREAF
-1005 ATNDEAFRQGKISRV
+1005 ATNDEALRQGKISRV

-1054 TAAQAYQVLDACHY
+1054 TAAQAYQILEACHY
-1068 LKPESKKIETIALM
+1068 LKPESKKIETIALL
-1082 LPQMLTAKEGQI
+1082 LPQMLTAKEAQI
-1094 LVGRTLTLMQRCRLK
+1094 LVARTLTLMQRCRLK

-1143 AEVAQSEKLFSKQRS
+1143 AEVAQSEKLFSKLRS

-1213 QISERRFDQLIDM
+1213 QISDRRFDQLIDL
-1226 LQMDVVLPDALGALG
+1226 LQMDVVLPDALGSLG
-1241 PTRTQRARGHRQPK
+1241 PTRAQRARGQRQPK
-1255 ALENESKPEDEDNE
+1255 RTGRESNAEDEDSAE
-1269 EVAELSGPLAAK
+1269 IAELAGLSKIKL
-1281 MKRAAS
+1281 KRTAS
-1287 QEQSEFWN
+1287 QEQSEFWH
-1295 KTRASILKRGWD
+1295 KTRASILKRGWG
-1307 FVVNHAYT
+1307 FVVDHAYT

-1323 ENVGLKMVQIESA
+1323 ENVGLKLVQIESA

-1348 KIISCMP
+1348 KIIACMP
-1355 ATFHAR
+1355 ASFHAR

-1373 DLHNFYRIYDAMS
+1373 DIHNFYGIFDAMS
-1386 RPEQQVCARMLGWL
+1386 RAEQQVCSHILGWL

-1431 AIGGPGENWLNQS
+1431 AIGEPGENWLNQS

-1456 WKLPAR
+1456 WKLPTR
-1462 WEKEDSKEGG
+1462 WEKDDNKEGG

-1487 DRGCAPVLALR
+1487 DRGCAPVVSLR